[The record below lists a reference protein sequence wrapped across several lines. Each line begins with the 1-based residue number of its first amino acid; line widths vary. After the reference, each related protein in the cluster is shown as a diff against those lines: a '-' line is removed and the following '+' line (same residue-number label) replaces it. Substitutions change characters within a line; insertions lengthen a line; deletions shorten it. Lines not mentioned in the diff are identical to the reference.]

1 MTCHDVTAVMVTRV
15 HICVVLCFKF
25 FVLIPNT
32 VKNDRYN
39 SHTLKF
45 VKMLNNF

>member
-1 MTCHDVTAVMVTRV
+1 MTSHDVTAVMVTRMRT
-15 HICVVLCFKF
+15 CVVLCFKF

-32 VKNDRYN
+32 VKIDRYN

-45 VKMLNNF
+45 FEMLNNF